1 MTVEALAV
9 VGLHHLD
16 PHEVLAAM
24 DVPAR
29 DVFAPFDDAKLFL
42 RRLRTLA
49 FRTVVFSNATYRTRA
64 AYRRDFEDL
73 SLGSLVD
80 EVVSSVDLG
89 YRKPAARMFE
99 AAVEAASCAPSECIV
114 VGDSE
119 EKDVLPAKR
128 MNMGALL
135 VAREGSPS
143 ELSQADAIVADL
155 REAAEII
162 GDWTSSGRK
171 RPGQRGHS

>member
-1 MTVEALAV
+1 MLRAALVDVGGTLWPDRPPPHAAEIQAGRLSERLALSPAQAERLVAELEAHDPASLRPLPLLQDTRGMTVEALAV

-80 EVVSSVDLG
+80 EVV
-89 YRKPAARMFE
+89 
-99 AAVEAASCAPSECIV
+99 
-114 VGDSE
+114 
-119 EKDVLPAKR
+119 
-128 MNMGALL
+128 
-135 VAREGSPS
+135 
-143 ELSQADAIVADL
+143 
-155 REAAEII
+155 
-162 GDWTSSGRK
+162 
-171 RPGQRGHS
+171 